1 LRRQLRRPFRK
12 PLIVISPKKLLRLKE
27 AGSEIG
33 EFDEGLRFKRVIAD
47 TNPGKVK
54 DDKIRKVIFCSG

>member
-1 LRRQLRRPFRK
+1 M
-12 PLIVISPKKLLRLKE
+12 ISPKKLLRLKE

-54 DDKIRKVIFCSG
+54 DEKIRKVIFCSG